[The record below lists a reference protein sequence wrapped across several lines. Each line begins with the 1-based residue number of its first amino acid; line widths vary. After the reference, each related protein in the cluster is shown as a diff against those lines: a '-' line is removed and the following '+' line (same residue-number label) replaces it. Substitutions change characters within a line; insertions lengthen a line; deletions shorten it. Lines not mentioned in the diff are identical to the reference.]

1 MVVVTDI
8 YFREDTTKDK
18 FATTIKDMVNK
29 EILMEWKSRVLANII
44 IPPWST
50 YFVTINQTYPCLVV
64 KYVIKCQSAS

>member
-29 EILMEWKSRVLANII
+29 EILMGQKSMALANII
-44 IPPWST
+44 IPT
-50 YFVTINQTYPCLVV
+50 YFVTINQTYLCLVV